1 MPRVLVTGGAGFIG
15 SHLCNAL
22 VCEDSNSVI
31 SLDNLRSG
39 DWGRVDD
46 SVERVECDIAEL
58 GIEGWVR
65 LLEGVDVVYHLAAEK
80 YNSSKSTP
88 EKLILSNVQATERL
102 ARAAALVEVKR
113 VVFTSSLYVYG
124 SVGPNAMKEEDECRP
139 DTLYGASKLMG
150 EGILRSVSR
159 QTGISWNVAR
169 LFFVYGPKQFAQG
182 GYKSVIVS
190 NFERLKSGKAPII
203 RGDGCQAL
211 DYVYIDDCV
220 AGLRAMANS
229 TVDKQVTNIASGIPI
244 SINRLT
250 EKMIE
255 ISKSGANLTRE
266 EPDWTEGTSRWG
278 STDNALSRFNFKCK
292 TPILEGLENTLDWM
306 KLNGS

>member
-1 MPRVLVTGGAGFIG
+1 MSRALVTGGAGFIG

-22 VCEDSNSVI
+22 VYEDSNSVI

-39 DWGRVDD
+39 DWERVDD
-46 SVERVECDIAEL
+46 SVERVECDIVEL
-58 GIEGWVR
+58 GIDGWVR
-65 LLEGVDVVYHLAAEK
+65 LLDGVDVVYHLAAEK

-88 EKLILSNVQATERL
+88 EKLILSNVLATERL

-113 VVFTSSLYVYG
+113 VVFTSSLYAYG
-124 SVGPNAMKEEDECRP
+124 SIGPNAMKEEDECRP

-190 NFERLKSGKAPII
+190 NFERIKSGRAPII
-203 RGDGCQAL
+203 RGDGRQAL

-244 SINRLT
+244 SINHLT

-255 ISKSGANLTRE
+255 VAKSGSNPTRE
-266 EPDWTEGTSRWG
+266 ESDWTAGTARWG
-278 STDNALSRFNFKCK
+278 STHNALSRFNFKCE
-292 TPILEGLENTLDWM
+292 TPISKGLENTLDWM
-306 KLNGS
+306 RLNGS

>member
-22 VCEDSNSVI
+22 VREGENFVVSI
-31 SLDNLRSG
+31 DNLRSG

-46 SVERVECDIAEL
+46 GVKRVECDIAEL
-58 GIEGWVR
+58 GIDDWVR
-65 LLEGVDVVYHLAAEK
+65 LLDGVDFVYHLAAEK

-88 EKLILSNVQATERL
+88 EKLIFSNVLATERL
-102 ARAAALVEVKR
+102 ARAASFVEVKR
-113 VVFTSSLYVYG
+113 VVFTSSLYAYG
-124 SVGPNAMKEEDECRP
+124 SVGPDAMKEEDECSP

-169 LFFVYGPKQFAQG
+169 LFFVYGPKQFAHG
-182 GYKSVIVS
+182 GYKSVVIS
-190 NFERLKSGKAPII
+190 NFERLKMGMAPII
-203 RGDGCQAL
+203 RGDGLQAL

-229 TVDKQVTNIASGIPI
+229 AVDMQVTNIASGTPI
-244 SINRLT
+244 SINHLT

-255 ISKSGANLTRE
+255 ISESGKDPIRE
-266 EPDWTEGTSRWG
+266 DPDWTKGTSRWG
-278 STDNALSRFNFKCK
+278 STANALSRFDFKCS
-292 TPILEGLENTLDWM
+292 TPIFEGLKNTLDWM
-306 KLNGS
+306 RSNG